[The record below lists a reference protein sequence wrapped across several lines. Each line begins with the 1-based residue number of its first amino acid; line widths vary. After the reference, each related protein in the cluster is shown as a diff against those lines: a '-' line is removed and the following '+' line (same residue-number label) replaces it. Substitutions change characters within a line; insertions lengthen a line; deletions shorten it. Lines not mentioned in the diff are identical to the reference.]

1 MRPRNPSAGA
11 VVALLSCVSLAA
23 CAEGAVRRREV
34 GSLTFEQFVA
44 NAYEEPWED
53 GGWVVDGDTPVG
65 TLEEMR
71 EVYDRLGVRTRGWG
85 TSSSA
90 LSVNTPGGRD
100 GVWDDATR
108 RDLTY
113 CVSRSFGTRYDQV
126 VDAMSEA
133 VAAWESTTGV
143 DFRHVSAHDGSC
155 GPRTSAV
162 LFDVRPEDT
171 GGELLARAFFPGDPR
186 SRRNLI
192 VDPTAFGPTGVVTLV
207 GILRHE
213 LGHVLG
219 FRHEHT
225 RPEAGTCF
233 EDTAYRP
240 LTPYDRESVMHY
252 PQCNGNM
259 SSTLS
264 ITALDAE
271 GARSIYGEPFASE
284 GPPPSEPPPGEPPPS
299 APPDDPRPMD
309 PPADPGPMDPAPEDP
324 PPPPLGGRV
333 ECVYADGVVGIG
345 GVDRYP
351 PLGIVG
357 GSNVT
362 ITLSG
367 IGDADVFAWFEETGT
382 LDCASDGP
390 LSDEACSLT
399 APPGGGSLVV
409 DVAGFL
415 PAVYTL
421 EVCGEL
427 AR

>member
-11 VVALLSCVSLAA
+11 VVALLSCASLTA
-23 CAEGAVRRREV
+23 CAEGGGIRRREV
-34 GSLTFEQFVA
+34 DALTFEQFVA
-44 NAYEEPWED
+44 NAYEEPG

-65 TLEEMR
+65 TLDEMR

-90 LSVNTPGGRD
+90 LSVNTIGGRD

-108 RDLTY
+108 RDLSY
-113 CVSRSFGTRYDQV
+113 CVSRAFGARYDRV
-126 VDAMSEA
+126 VDTMAEAAGEWEA
-133 VAAWESTTGV
+133 VTGV
-143 DFRHVSAHDGSC
+143 DFRHASEQDATCSSSS
-155 GPRTSAV
+155 PV

-171 GGELLARAFFPGDPR
+171 GGELLARAFFPGDSR
-186 SRRNLI
+186 ARRNLVI
-192 VDPTAFGPTGVVTLV
+192 DPTSFAASGAVTLV

-252 PQCNGNM
+252 PHCNGDM
-259 SSTLS
+259 SSALA

-271 GARSIYGEPFASE
+271 GARSIYGESFASE
-284 GPPPSEPPPGEPPPS
+284 GPPPAEPPPGEPPPS

-309 PPADPGPMDPAPEDP
+309 PPAEPGPMDPAPEDP
-324 PPPPLGGRV
+324 PPPTGRV
-333 ECVYADGVVGIG
+333 ECVYADGIVGIG

-351 PLGIVG
+351 PLAVVG
-357 GSNVT
+357 GSRVT
-362 ITLSG
+362 ISLSG
-367 IGDADVFAWFEETGT
+367 IGDADVFAWFEEDGA
-382 LDCASDGP
+382 LACASDGP
-390 LSDEACSLT
+390 VTDEHCTLT
-399 APPGGGSLVV
+399 APPGGGSLAV
-409 DVAGFL
+409 DVYGFL

-427 AR
+427 AP